1 MVNFIKN
8 ELEDYRDLLRSIPS
22 LVVSIFL
29 ISVILMNL
37 LANKQIF
44 SCQYFALDCGLPLS
58 WISFLCMDM
67 ICKRYGPKPAAKISI
82 LAIAMNLACCG
93 IFKLLSLT
101 PGMWGEYYTTGL
113 IQVNEGLNATIG
125 GCWYVV
131 FGSAL
136 AMFVSAVVNSFT
148 NWTIAKTLKTN
159 DFKAFAK
166 RSFIST
172 GVAQFV
178 DNLVFATVVSH
189 VFFGWSWLA
198 VLTCSIIVG
207 VFELICE
214 IIFSPIG
221 YKISRNWEDTGVG
234 QTYLE
239 KYQN

>member
-1 MVNFIKN
+1 
-8 ELEDYRDLLRSIPS
+8 
-22 LVVSIFL
+22 
-29 ISVILMNL
+29 
-37 LANKQIF
+37 
-44 SCQYFALDCGLPLS
+44 
-58 WISFLCMDM
+58 
-67 ICKRYGPKPAAKISI
+67 
-82 LAIAMNLACCG
+82 
-93 IFKLLSLT
+93 
-101 PGMWGEYYTTGL
+101 
-113 IQVNEGLNATIG
+113 
-125 GCWYVV
+125 
-131 FGSAL
+131 
-136 AMFVSAVVNSFT
+136 MFVSAVVNSFT